1 MTHHR
6 IKPKHALF
14 ATIFSGLAL
23 LSIASDAQTTG
34 TSKKGASNVESPSSV
49 SSDSKV
55 RDIDGVAAVV
65 NTGFITRKEIDDRIL
80 I

>member
-34 TSKKGASNVESPSSV
+34 TSKKVLAML
-49 SSDSKV
+49 KV
-55 RDIDGVAAVV
+55 LVV
-65 NTGFITRKEIDDRIL
+65 LVLIVKSEIL
-80 I
+80 MALLQL